1 MTFNFSSISQTS
13 LGNSMEYLQRH
24 FLNHSACFS
33 LEQTTDINIDRL
45 FWVLRYSAHCN
56 GLELLPEPPK
66 NKICYRLRPKYESF
80 SCFPIIC
87 SSAIWKSLF
96 LRNRSYLPHFF
107 LSWRKL
113 TECYSKLL
121 LTTSATCRLFSCTFH
136 ESTNIDVTK
145 KVDVILCN
153 FWICSKNLTSSRGHY
168 LQDRSVQDCSDG
180 RQLQSNSVIKFD
192 QPF

>member
-96 LRNRSYLPHFF
+96 LRNSHVVITCKIAVCKIVATGVSYKVIQ
-107 LSWRKL
+107 LS
-113 TECYSKLL
+113 
-121 LTTSATCRLFSCTFH
+121 
-136 ESTNIDVTK
+136 
-145 KVDVILCN
+145 
-153 FWICSKNLTSSRGHY
+153 NLTNHF
-168 LQDRSVQDCSDG
+168 
-180 RQLQSNSVIKFD
+180 NSIWYFTAVLSAS
-192 QPF
+192 